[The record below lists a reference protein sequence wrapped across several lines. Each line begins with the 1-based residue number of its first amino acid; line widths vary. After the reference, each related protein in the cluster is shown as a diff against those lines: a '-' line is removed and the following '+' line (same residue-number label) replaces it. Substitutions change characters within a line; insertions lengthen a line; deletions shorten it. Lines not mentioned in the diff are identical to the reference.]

1 MSDDYNPWSRPPAEP
16 PKHPVSRHLIWWV
29 LILGGIA
36 GIGVLWRMFPN
47 ALSTAND
54 QGAFLRLTVLL
65 AMVASGIAYSR
76 RFSARETI
84 RNIALWAGIIAVLV
98 IGYMAYHQFQ
108 GEKVNLR
115 SQLVPG
121 YPAQLGDDKVVLSE
135 NSDGAFAVIGS
146 VNGTPVQFMID
157 TGATDIVLS
166 PDDAKRAGI
175 DADSLRYAGG
185 IETANG
191 EGRGAPYIVDK
202 LEVGPIKLLN
212 VPVTVNGTKMRNS
225 LLGMAFLRRMKSF
238 EMSGR
243 ELTLRYR

>member
-16 PKHPVSRHLIWWV
+16 PKHPVSRHLLWWV
-29 LILGGIA
+29 LILAGIA
-36 GIGVLWRMFPN
+36 GIGLLWRMFPN
-47 ALSTAND
+47 ALSTPAA
-54 QGAFLRLTVLL
+54 QGSFIRLSVLMVL
-65 AMVASGIAYSR
+65 VASGIVYSR
-76 RFSARETI
+76 RFNARETI
-84 RNIALWAGIIAVLV
+84 RNIALWAGIVAALVL
-98 IGYMAYHQFQ
+98 GYTFYHQFQ

-115 SQLVPG
+115 SELVPG
-121 YPAQLGDDKVVLSE
+121 YPTQAGDGKIVLSE

-157 TGATDIVLS
+157 TGASDIVLS

-175 DADSLRYAGG
+175 DADALRYAGG

-191 EGRGAPYIVDK
+191 EGRGAPYTVDK

-212 VPVTVNGTKMRNS
+212 VPVTINGAKMRNS